1 MRRVVLIALVLLAAL
16 PAGAVAQTAGGD
28 DARVSVT
35 GPVLIGA
42 DEVAEDVF
50 VIDGP
55 VVVAGQ
61 VRGDLVVINGPV
73 RISGRVGGDVVVA
86 AGRTTLTP
94 GARVGGDLVYGDERP
109 SVPAGATVG
118 GEVKRVD
125 VGRIADPLGFVGG
138 LAIWI
143 AVTVS
148 TLILGLVLLWLAPRG
163 MDAIAAAGAT
173 SIGPVIG
180 WGLLLFFGLP
190 LLAVLALVT
199 IVGIPL
205 GIGLLLALVPIY
217 SIGHTCGAWLI
228 GRRLLSPPRSAVLA
242 FLAGLAIVRVLGIVP
257 ILGGLVW
264 FVATVLGLGAIIVAV
279 WRARS
284 GQAAPA
290 GAAAT

>member
-1 MRRVVLIALVLLAAL
+1 MRRVVLTALVLLAL
-16 PAGAVAQTAGGD
+16 FPAGAAAQTAGDAD
-28 DARVSVT
+28 DRVSIT
-35 GPVLIGA
+35 GPVVIGA
-42 DEVAEDVF
+42 DETAGDVF

-55 VVVAGQ
+55 VVVAGV
-61 VRGDLVVINGPV
+61 VRGDLVVVNGPL

-86 AGRTTLTP
+86 AGRTTLAP
-94 GARVGGDLVYGDERP
+94 GALVSGDLLYGDERP

-125 VGRIADPLGFVGG
+125 AGRIAAPLGFVGG
-138 LAIWI
+138 VAIWV

-148 TLILGLVLLWLAPRG
+148 TLLLGLLLLWLAPRG
-163 MDAIAAAGAT
+163 MDAIADAGVT

-217 SIGHTCGAWLI
+217 SIGYTCGAWLI
-228 GRRLLSPPRSAVLA
+228 GRRLLGPPRGPVLA
-242 FLAGLAIVRVLGIVP
+242 FLAGLAIVRVLAHHPDPRRPRVVRGDGARP
-257 ILGGLVW
+257 GRDHRRGL
-264 FVATVLGLGAIIVAV
+264 
-279 WRARS
+279 
-284 GQAAPA
+284 A
-290 GAAAT
+290 GAQPPRGPAAAAA